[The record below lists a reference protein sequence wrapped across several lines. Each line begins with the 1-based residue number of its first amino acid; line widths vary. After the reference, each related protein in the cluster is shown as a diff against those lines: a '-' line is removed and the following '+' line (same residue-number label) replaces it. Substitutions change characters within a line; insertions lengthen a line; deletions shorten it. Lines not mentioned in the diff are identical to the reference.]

1 MHQWKQ
7 AKSCWQSKRDLQV
20 SVVYVSL
27 MGWLQLWDRLGPGTL
42 CCSAC
47 TWTKISSSNKIQ
59 RNYKGLKI
67 TVMGSWGKL
76 WTARYKKDQKNPTAA
91 SEEPG
96 AKGGDWEQK
105 QDTIQAVCT
114 KPSLPPEPWT
124 HPSPHPMW
132 GTSLTPLGK
141 WARELLPV
149 LALPNAAG
157 TPINPCLNFLSGL

>member
-7 AKSCWQSKRDLQV
+7 AKSCWQNKRDLQV

-47 TWTKISSSNKIQ
+47 TWTNSSSSNKIQ

-105 QDTIQAVCT
+105 QDTIQAVCS

-124 HPSPHPMW
+124 HPPP
-132 GTSLTPLGK
+132 LTPCKDQFAPSWGMSKGTFYLF
-141 WARELLPV
+141 LLSQMQQGPQ
-149 LALPNAAG
+149 
-157 TPINPCLNFLSGL
+157 